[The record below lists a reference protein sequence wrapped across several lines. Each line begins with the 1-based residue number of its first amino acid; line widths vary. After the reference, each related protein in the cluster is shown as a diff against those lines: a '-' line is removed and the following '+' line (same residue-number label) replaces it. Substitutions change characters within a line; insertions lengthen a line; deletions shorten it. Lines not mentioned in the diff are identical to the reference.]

1 VDEEK
6 NGTTEK
12 VSRPFGFRTV
22 SVFAQEQTDGQPLPE
37 LNTKATKEVNPF
49 SRCWR
54 RQRPELNITLVYK
67 AIAGSAEGYSKG
79 GVIEIEETLDTPAR
93 CGVIAHEIGHELMHR
108 TNREGT
114 TRQQRELEAESV
126 SYAVLAHFGIHSES
140 RFYLAT
146 YDVTAEMLTA
156 SLQTIGNAAKKII
169 SLIENSGEQIEEG
182 EGEQSPAPLAVPA

>member
-1 VDEEK
+1 MKLPQFPNYGNV
-6 NGTTEK
+6 
-12 VSRPFGFRTV
+12 
-22 SVFAQEQTDGQPLPE
+22 AQRSGANYSEWRQSLAAANE
-37 LNTKATKEVNPF
+37 PF
-49 SRCWR
+49 SPHLP
-54 RQRPELNITLVYK
+54 QDGKPGL
-67 AIAGSAEGYSKG
+67 
-79 GVIEIEETLDTPAR
+79 IEIEETLDTPAR

>member
-1 VDEEK
+1 MTD
-6 NGTTEK
+6 TQASLAIL
-12 VSRPFGFRTV
+12 VS
-22 SVFAQEQTDGQPLPE
+22 PLEHLVRIYSMLTGHSRNRSPRDKRRFYDATLLLPCSSKPSRGRDRC
-37 LNTKATKEVNPF
+37 LNCKRIAH
-49 SRCWR
+49 
-54 RQRPELNITLVYK
+54 K
-67 AIAGSAEGYSKG
+67 AIVGQKKPIVYTAKSGR
-79 GVIEIEETLDTPAR
+79 LQ
-93 CGVIAHEIGHELMHR
+93 IGHELMHR

-182 EGEQSPAPLAVPA
+182 EGEQSPAPFAVPA

>member
-1 VDEEK
+1 
-6 NGTTEK
+6 
-12 VSRPFGFRTV
+12 
-22 SVFAQEQTDGQPLPE
+22 
-37 LNTKATKEVNPF
+37 
-49 SRCWR
+49 
-54 RQRPELNITLVYK
+54 
-67 AIAGSAEGYSKG
+67 
-79 GVIEIEETLDTPAR
+79 
-93 CGVIAHEIGHELMHR
+93 MHR

-182 EGEQSPAPLAVPA
+182 EGEQSPAVPAQTCSLPASKRGDPSHQGKGSPKTPCAGAVPSPAPLPR

>member
-1 VDEEK
+1 
-6 NGTTEK
+6 
-12 VSRPFGFRTV
+12 
-22 SVFAQEQTDGQPLPE
+22 
-37 LNTKATKEVNPF
+37 
-49 SRCWR
+49 
-54 RQRPELNITLVYK
+54 
-67 AIAGSAEGYSKG
+67 
-79 GVIEIEETLDTPAR
+79 
-93 CGVIAHEIGHELMHR
+93 MHR

-126 SYAVLAHFGIHSES
+126 SYAVLTHFGIHSES

-169 SLIENSGEQIEEG
+169 CLIENSGEQIEEG